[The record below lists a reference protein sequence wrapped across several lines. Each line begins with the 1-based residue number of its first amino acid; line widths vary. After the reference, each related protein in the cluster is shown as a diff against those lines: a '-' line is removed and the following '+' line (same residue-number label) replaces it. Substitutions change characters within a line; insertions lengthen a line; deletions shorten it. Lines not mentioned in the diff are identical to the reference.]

1 MKDLFSIHIYTA
13 VIRLRLDHMPG
24 GLFLVWRDWKAL
36 ELESL
41 SFVEQNERFAFI
53 KGDSKAAGS

>member
-24 GLFLVWRDWKAL
+24 GLFLVWRDWKPL